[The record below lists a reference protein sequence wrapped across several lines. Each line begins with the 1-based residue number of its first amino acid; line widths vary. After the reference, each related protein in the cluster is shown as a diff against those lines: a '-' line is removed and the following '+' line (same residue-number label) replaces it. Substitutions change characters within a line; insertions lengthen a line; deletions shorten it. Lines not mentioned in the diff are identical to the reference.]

1 LGMMNVLCKTTAID
15 FEPVLRTVLM
25 DTLDNETNH
34 YLSEMNKYFKL
45 ETFWGYV
52 KHYYD
57 YYRETPS
64 LKTLFMHVVMTAA
77 IQSIDEKHLS
87 NFNAFIADQ
96 NQTNAYVFIDHWM
109 NHKIDFQS
117 YNDYVRAIEK
127 ELKIHEVMNEIP
139 IEEFQGADV
148 FPYIDRAIIK
158 YIANNLINH
167 QEHFEEYLELI
178 SLRRTKHFYSTYQSI
193 YEALHYTVKMHQ
205 FKNNYVHGLPT
216 GNAAS
221 MYEAYTKDYYVMDSY
236 YRKFYVAFDEDSQQ
250 EIMHKLKNLVEYLY
264 TDWFMG
270 ELNTHWSR
278 AVRTDLIDNWRLP
291 KVDRQQRFYS

>member
-1 LGMMNVLCKTTAID
+1 RLSLVMNELGIDSGLRQTVEKYHRFFNSKERRSRLQALNIHPYTVESLELGMMNVLCKTTAID

-45 ETFWGYV
+45 ETFFDYV

-127 ELKIHEVMNEIP
+127 ELKIHEVM
-139 IEEFQGADV
+139 
-148 FPYIDRAIIK
+148 
-158 YIANNLINH
+158 
-167 QEHFEEYLELI
+167 
-178 SLRRTKHFYSTYQSI
+178 
-193 YEALHYTVKMHQ
+193 
-205 FKNNYVHGLPT
+205 
-216 GNAAS
+216 
-221 MYEAYTKDYYVMDSY
+221 
-236 YRKFYVAFDEDSQQ
+236 
-250 EIMHKLKNLVEYLY
+250 
-264 TDWFMG
+264 
-270 ELNTHWSR
+270 
-278 AVRTDLIDNWRLP
+278 
-291 KVDRQQRFYS
+291 